1 MSKQEFDGA
10 IGSAL
15 SKDRVSCAPVEQA
28 LVLLRAAG
36 LVDQGR
42 VNLINI
48 GPVIER
54 MGDRWE
60 RKRENIWL
68 HVETFLRRQF
78 RPVDVVVRVDDAN
91 FLVAQ
96 PGREP
101 LLAQTRCAN
110 AAADLMKFFLGDTS
124 PHFIRLKVVEAIEDD
139 QMVVAPVPLHRL
151 ETMLHARD
159 PTVGLPARVKT
170 TPILT
175 RLGRSVSLTVSLER
189 LLCLHPSPRLIGHQ
203 VKVELLD
210 GVTGAP
216 LTAAE
221 RARLQPGELADIDV
235 GALKT
240 AIAMRAASPRLTG
253 GLIVPISY
261 LTLTNSSTRYQ
272 VLDEVQRMAPGDARS
287 FGWEIV
293 DLEHGVPSGR
303 LAEMVAIARSRSRGV
318 VCRLCVHPMLAA
330 KVHAAGATLS
340 AGPPHGGYTELDLFR
355 LEAPL
360 AAALKTV
367 RTVMLHDVPAEMLPI
382 AAFVGFTHATISP
395 PTA

>member
-1 MSKQEFDGA
+1 VS
-10 IGSAL
+10 GS
-15 SKDRVSCAPVEQA
+15 PVEQTLI
-28 LVLLRAAG
+28 LVAAAG
-36 LVDQGR
+36 LVDQGK
-42 VNLINI
+42 VNLISI
-48 GPVIER
+48 APVIER
-54 MGDRWE
+54 LGDRWP
-60 RKRENIWL
+60 RKREAIWL

-78 RPVDVVVRVDDAN
+78 RPDDVVVRVDEAH
-91 FLVAQ
+91 FLIAQ

-101 LLAQTRCAN
+101 LSAQTRCAN

-124 PHFIRLKVVEAIEDD
+124 PHFVRVKVVEAVEGD
-139 QMVVAPVPLHRL
+139 QMVVAPVPPHRL
-151 ETMLHARD
+151 ETILHARD
-159 PTVGLPARVKT
+159 PTVGRPARVQT

-189 LLCLHPSPRLIGHQ
+189 LLCLQPSPRLIGHQ
-203 VKVELLD
+203 VKAELFD
-210 GVTGAP
+210 GVSGAP

-235 GALKT
+235 SALKT
-240 AIAMRAASPRLTG
+240 AIAIRAASPRLTG

-272 VLDEVQRMAPGDARS
+272 VLDEVQRMEPSDARS

-293 DLEHGVPSGR
+293 DLEQGVPSGR

-318 VCRLCVHPMLAA
+318 VCRLAVHPMLAS

-340 AGPPHGGYTELDLFR
+340 AAPPHGGYSELDLLR

-360 AAALKTV
+360 AAALKSV
-367 RTVMLHDVPAEMLPI
+367 RTVMLHDVPAELLPI
-382 AAFVGFTHATISP
+382 ATFVGVTHATVSP
-395 PTA
+395 PSA

>member
-1 MSKQEFDGA
+1 MSTREVSAAD
-10 IGSAL
+10 GSAS
-15 SKDRVSCAPVEQA
+15 SKDRLPGSPVEQI
-28 LVLLRAAG
+28 LILLKSAG
-36 LVDQGR
+36 LVDQGK
-42 VNLINI
+42 VNLISI
-48 GPVIER
+48 APVIER
-54 MGDRWE
+54 FGDRWT
-60 RKRENIWL
+60 RKREDIWL

-78 RPVDVVVRVDDAN
+78 RPDDLVARVDDAN
-91 FLVAQ
+91 FLIAQ

-101 LLAQTRCAN
+101 LSAQTRCAN
-110 AAADLMKFFLGDTS
+110 AAADLMKFFLGDPS
-124 PHFIRLKVVEAIEDD
+124 PHFVRVNVVEAIEGD
-139 QMVVAPVPLHRL
+139 QMVVAPVPPHRL
-151 ETMLHARD
+151 ETILHARD

-189 LLCLHPSPRLIGHQ
+189 LLCLQPSPRLIGHQ
-203 VKVELLD
+203 VKVRLFD
-210 GVTGAP
+210 GASGAP

-240 AIAMRAASPRLTG
+240 AIAMRAASPRLMG

-272 VLDEVQRMAPGDARS
+272 LLDEVQRMDPSDARS
-287 FGWEIV
+287 FGLEIV
-293 DLEHGVPSGR
+293 DLEEGVPSGR

-318 VCRLCVHPMLAA
+318 VCRLCVHPMLAS

-340 AGPPHGGYTELDLFR
+340 AGPPHGGYTEFDLFR

-360 AAALKTV
+360 AAALKNV
-367 RTVMLHDVPAEMLPI
+367 RTVMLHDVPAELLPI
-382 AAFVGFTHATISP
+382 AAFVGVTHATISP
-395 PTA
+395 PAA